1 MVVGPLSCE
10 GQGLDPK
17 ELDRGVYYSERSN
30 FSDSISE
37 TGDLAM
43 SIDLMPPVF
52 GLSAPE
58 QLNFRVRCAD
68 VSTPWVP
75 IKVTKKNE

>member
-1 MVVGPLSCE
+1 VVGPLSCE

-17 ELDRGVYYSERSN
+17 GLDRGVYYSEKSN

-58 QLNFRVRCAD
+58 QLNFRIRCAD
-68 VSTPWVP
+68 VFTPWVP
-75 IKVTKKNE
+75 IKVTKKNG